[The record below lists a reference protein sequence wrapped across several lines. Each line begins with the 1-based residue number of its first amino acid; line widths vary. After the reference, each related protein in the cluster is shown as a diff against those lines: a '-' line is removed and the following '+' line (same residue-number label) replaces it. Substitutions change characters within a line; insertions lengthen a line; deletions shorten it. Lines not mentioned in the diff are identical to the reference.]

1 MSRIAIFPGS
11 FDPMTVGHVDVLA
24 AALELADHVVLAIGI
39 HPTRTALFTFEER
52 AEMLREVVDDIGGGE
67 GRVTVAHYDGL
78 IVEAARA
85 AGATILVRG
94 IRDGGDL
101 DGELRMAGMNA
112 ALAPEIRTVLVP
124 ARPVH
129 RHISATLVRQ
139 ISRMG
144 GDVAAF
150 VPPAVA
156 RRLGAG
162 PANG

>member
-1 MSRIAIFPGS
+1 
-11 FDPMTVGHVDVLA
+11 MTIGHVDVLA

-39 HPTRTALFTFEER
+39 HPTRTAMFTFDER
-52 AEMLREVVDDIGGGE
+52 AEMLREVVAEGAGDP
-67 GRVTVAHYDGL
+67 GRVTVAQYDGL

-101 DGELRMAGMNA
+101 DAELRMAGMNA
-112 ALAPEIRTVLVP
+112 SLAPEIRTVLVP

-144 GDVAAF
+144 GDVAPF
-150 VPPAVA
+150 VPAAVA
-156 RRLGAG
+156 RKLGSAPSSG
-162 PANG
+162 

>member
-1 MSRIAIFPGS
+1 MPRIAIFPGS
-11 FDPMTVGHVDVLA
+11 FDPMTVGHVDVLV

-39 HPTRTALFTFEER
+39 HPTRTAMFTFDER
-52 AEMLREVVDDIGGGE
+52 AEMLGEVVADTAGSQ
-67 GRVTVAHYDGL
+67 GRVTVVQYDGL
-78 IVEAARA
+78 IVDAARA

-144 GDVAAF
+144 GDVAPF
-150 VPPAVA
+150 VPVAVA
-156 RRLGAG
+156 RKLGSA
-162 PANG
+162 PASG